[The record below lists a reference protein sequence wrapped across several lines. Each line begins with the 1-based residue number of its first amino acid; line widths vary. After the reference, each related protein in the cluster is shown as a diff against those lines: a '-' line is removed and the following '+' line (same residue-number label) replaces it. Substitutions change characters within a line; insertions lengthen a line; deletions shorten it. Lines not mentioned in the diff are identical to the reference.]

1 MVAVQ
6 ERTRRRTDE
15 TFPASPLQ
23 PEPEEEQREP
33 SFVRTV
39 VLGLSLLA
47 GLIAFEIALMFTVAY
62 LVTGRAY

>member
-6 ERTRRRTDE
+6 ERTRRRNESTL
-15 TFPASPLQ
+15 PASPPQ
-23 PEPEEEQREP
+23 PEPEEEGEP

-39 VLGLSLLA
+39 ALGLSLLA
-47 GLIAFEIALMFTVAY
+47 GLIAFEIALMFAIAY